1 MYMLEVHFEAIVTL
15 AIDEAAA
22 VILDAGAPLAR

>member
-1 MYMLEVHFEAIVTL
+1 MYMLEVDSEAIVTL

-22 VILDAGAPLAR
+22 VILDGDASLEQ